1 MMNDKQQTFIFFTII
16 LAVSILTLF
25 VEDESVQVLESLYKK
40 CEYQKVINLA
50 DEILEN
56 NELEDN
62 EKARVFI
69 LKGVSE
75 FSLHQTLNSQMTFLQ
90 LLENY
95 NNIEL
100 NDQEVSP
107 KIITLVNELK
117 SNFNEHP

>member
-1 MMNDKQQTFIFFTII
+1 MNDKQQTFIFFTVL

-25 VEDESVQVLESLYKK
+25 VEDENVKVLESLYKK

-50 DEILEN
+50 DEILAEN
-56 NELEDN
+56 KLEEN
-62 EKARVFI
+62 EKARVII

-95 NNIEL
+95 KNIEL
-100 NDQEVSP
+100 NEQEVSP
-107 KIITLVNELK
+107 KIITLVNKLK
-117 SNFNEHP
+117 SNFKEQP